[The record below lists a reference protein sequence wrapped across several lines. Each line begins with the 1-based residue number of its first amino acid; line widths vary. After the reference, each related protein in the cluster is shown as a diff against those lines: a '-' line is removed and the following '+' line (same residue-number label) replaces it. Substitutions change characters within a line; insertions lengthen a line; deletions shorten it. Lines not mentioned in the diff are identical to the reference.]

1 MTAEQ
6 ICRNIRYV
14 VIRDDKIIV
23 AAFETNGDA
32 ARYADWKSYTDG
44 RAYLVDLKSATM
56 KERFSDYERFAKGD

>member
-6 ICRNIRYV
+6 VCKNIRYV

-32 ARYADWKSYTDG
+32 AWYADWKSCTDG

-56 KERFSDYERFAKGD
+56 KERFLDCERLTKGD

>member
-6 ICRNIRYV
+6 VCRNIRYV

-32 ARYADWKSYTDG
+32 ARYADWKSCTDG